1 MVEAGRSAGMRAAG
15 EPTGRPEPLRPQA
28 APHGD
33 RAGCIF
39 RFRARLGAALA
50 RLAERVIAWHERVRS
65 RRILASYD
73 DRMLRDIGIDRAAVE
88 NESTASFWRYR

>member
-1 MVEAGRSAGMRAAG
+1 MRAAD
-15 EPTGRPEPLRPQA
+15 ERRERPARIRPQA
-28 APHGD
+28 APCGD
-33 RAGCIF
+33 RAGHIF

-50 RLAERVIAWHERVRS
+50 RLVECVISWHERVCS

>member
-1 MVEAGRSAGMRAAG
+1 MRAAG

-50 RLAERVIAWHERVRS
+50 RERVIAWHERVRS
-65 RRILASYD
+65 RRLLASYD